1 MKHTVWSKTEP
12 AGGWLRK
19 KRFHIH
25 MHIHFISLVAPFT
38 DLPIPT
44 PNAWKLHSGTEAW
57 HSRGTAGSDQTLGA
71 NASEGVGRRSDY
83 VAADG
88 LRFPLF
94 WLRTRVKRE
103 WEGGQPIKISWSEFS
118 ATSEPL

>member
-1 MKHTVWSKTEP
+1 MRRRVIGDTEP
-12 AGGWLRK
+12 AGGWLH
-19 KRFHIH
+19 KRVSQFIC
-25 MHIHFISLVAPFT
+25 MFHFIPVVAPFT